1 VKILHTTA
9 ELFPYL
15 KVGGLSDMLASLS
28 KIQSKENEVHIAI
41 PLLTKIRSKIDFSR
55 KRQ

>member
-1 VKILHTTA
+1 MRILHTTA

-28 KIQSKENEVHIAI
+28 KNQSKENEVHIAL
-41 PLLTKIRSKIDFSR
+41 PLLSKIKSKIEFTG
-55 KRQ
+55 